1 MQYPRLMIAGVHS
14 SSGKTTISL
23 GLMAALRRRG
33 VKVQPFKVGPD
44 YIDSGLHTHASG
56 RSSHN
61 LDSWMMSPEVMN
73 TVFAKN
79 ARQAEVSII
88 EGVMGLFDG
97 FRGERIAG
105 SSAQVALMLKT
116 PVVLVVDV
124 NNMSQSCVALVK
136 GFMDYEPGVEIKG
149 VILNHASAFHKEW
162 VVPNL
167 ETELGVRVLGCVP
180 RQEAIAIPERHL
192 GLLPADE
199 HGALASH
206 LEKIADLIE
215 AHLDLEAVLALAGQ
229 AAPLEFN
236 WQPPQVR
243 TRTTI
248 GVARD
253 AAFSFYYQD
262 SLDYLTEQGVELKF
276 FSPMRDVCL
285 PEVDG
290 VYIGGGF
297 PEMFLPQLSNNLS
310 MKKAIQEAHRSGM
323 PILAECGGLMY
334 LTRTLKDFNGDSWS
348 GVGVVPADII
358 MTRKL
363 QELGYIEATALRET
377 VIAAPGEVVR
387 GHEFHYSTLEGL
399 NPAQQAFSL
408 EGGMTRGKR
417 QDGYAEGSLL
427 ASYLHLQLRA
437 NPVAARRFVEACV
450 NYRNHPMKSRD

>member
-23 GLMAALRRRG
+23 GLMAALHRRG
-33 VKVQPFKVGPD
+33 LKVQPFKVGPD
-44 YIDSGLHTHASG
+44 YIDPGLHTHASG

-61 LDSWMMSPEVMN
+61 LDSWMMPPEVMN

-79 ARQAEVSII
+79 AGQAEVSII

-124 NNMSQSCVALVK
+124 NNMSQSCVAVVK
-136 GFMDYEPGVEIKG
+136 GFMEYEPGVEIRG
-149 VILNHASAFHKEW
+149 VILNQASAFHKEW

-167 ETELGVRVLGCVP
+167 EAELGLKVLGCVP
-180 RQEAIAIPERHL
+180 RKEAIAIPERHL

-206 LEKIADLIE
+206 LEKMADLIE

-229 AAPLEFN
+229 ASPLELS
-236 WQPPQVR
+236 WREPQTDTV
-243 TRTTI
+243 TTI

-262 SLDYLTEQGVELKF
+262 SLDYLAELGAQIEF
-276 FSPMRDVCL
+276 FSPMRDAAL
-285 PEVDG
+285 PKVDG

-297 PEMFLPQLSNNLS
+297 PEMFLPQLSGNQS
-310 MKKAIQEAHRSGM
+310 MKKSIQEACRSGM

-334 LTRTLKDFNGDSWS
+334 LTRSLKDFDGNSWT
-348 GVGVVPADII
+348 GVGVVPADIV

-363 QELGYIEATALRET
+363 QELGYIEATALQST
-377 VIAAPGEVVR
+377 VIAAQGEVVR

-399 NPAQQAFSL
+399 DPAQQAFSL
-408 EGGMTRGKR
+408 EGGMTRGTR
-417 QDGYAEGSLL
+417 RDGYAQGSLL

-437 NPVAARRFVEACV
+437 NPVAARHFVEACLR
-450 NYRNHPMKSRD
+450 YRNRSNVERG